1 MSIRNLSIRF
11 KIVSLITIIG
21 LVLGF
26 QLGVIAPRQAKN
38 LGQDVLQDQA
48 TYVARLLADN
58 LSLGLQMLSMDEGA
72 ALDQTLE
79 SIKNDGGDRATI
91 EGIWIYGANLEPIK
105 NWSRT
110 GTLKSALAP
119 TKKLVVQDQANV
131 IQTWLP
137 INDSEAHLLGYV
149 EVDFSKQ
156 FLQQRASSNS
166 LMALLIALVSIA
178 GTLWLGIHL
187 GNRIGRPIAQLLDIA
202 QAVSVGD
209 IKQTVNIKSNDEVG
223 ALAESFRRLIDYM
236 KSLADASERMAAN
249 DLTVNVQPKSDKDVL
264 GNSFKSMTANLSA
277 MIRQL
282 SADARELA
290 SSATE
295 IASSS
300 EQMSKGA
307 KNQADQVN
315 QVSTAVEEMTSTILE
330 SSKNA
335 GEASVTAKGAAD
347 TAISGGR
354 IVNDTIQGMQNIAK
368 VVRQSA
374 ESITKLASAA
384 DQIGE
389 IIGVIDDI
397 ADQTNLLALNAA
409 IEAARAGE
417 QGRGFAVVADEVRKL
432 AERTSKATGEITE
445 MTKGIQKQTDD
456 AVHGMNAGIQEVDKG
471 GESADKAGSS
481 LNEIVA
487 MAQRVTDM
495 IGQIA
500 SAAEEQSSA
509 AEQISKNIEHI
520 SSVTRETAN
529 GARQSAATAEEL
541 NRQAD
546 RLQQMVAQFKIHQ

>member
-1 MSIRNLSIRF
+1 MSIKTASIRF
-11 KIVSLITIIG
+11 KILSLITIVG
-21 LVLGF
+21 VVLGF
-26 QLGVIAPRQAKN
+26 QLGVIAPRQAES
-38 LGQDVLQDQA
+38 LGEDVLQDQA
-48 TYVARLLADN
+48 TYVAKLLADN
-58 LSLGLQMLSMDEGA
+58 LSLGLQTLSMDDGA
-72 ALDQTLE
+72 ALDQTLA
-79 SIKNDGGDRATI
+79 SIKDDGGDKATV
-91 EGIWIYGANLEPIK
+91 EGIWIYGPDMKPIK

-110 GTLKSALAP
+110 GTFKSALAP
-119 TKKLVVQDQANV
+119 TQEMVVENRDKV
-131 IQTWLP
+131 LLTWLP
-137 INDSEAHLLGYV
+137 IRDFDNRLLGYV
-149 EVDFSKQ
+149 ELDFSKQ

-166 LMALLIALVSIA
+166 LVALLIALVSVA

-187 GNRIGRPIAQLLDIA
+187 GNRIGRPISELVVIA
-202 QAVSVGD
+202 EAVSVGD
-209 IKQTVNIKSNDEVG
+209 IKQTIKISSKDEVG
-223 ALAESFRRLIDYM
+223 VLAESFRKLIDYM
-236 KSLADASERMAAN
+236 KSLAEASERIAAN
-249 DLTVNVQPKSDKDVL
+249 DLTVNVQPKSERDVL
-264 GNSFKSMTANLSA
+264 GTSFKSMAASMSA

-282 SADARELA
+282 GENARELVSA
-290 SSATE
+290 ATE

-307 KNQADQVN
+307 KNQSDQVN
-315 QVSTAVEEMTSTILE
+315 QVSTAVEEMTATIFE

-335 GEASVTAKGAAD
+335 GEASTTAKGAAD

-354 IVNDTIQGMQNIAK
+354 IVNDTIQGMRTIAS

-374 ESITKLASAA
+374 ESITKLAGSA

-445 MTKGIQKQTDD
+445 MIKGIQKQTED
-456 AVHGMNAGIQEVDKG
+456 AVHSMEAGIQEVDKG
-471 GESADKAGSS
+471 RESADKAGNS

-487 MAQRVTDM
+487 MAQRVTEM
-495 IGQIA
+495 ISQMA
-500 SAAEEQSSA
+500 TAAEEQSSA

-520 SSVTRETAN
+520 STVTKETAG
-529 GARQSAATAEEL
+529 GAQQSAAAAEEL

-546 RLQQMVAQFKIHQ
+546 GLQQMVARFKVNA